1 VIQQGDFHAAR
12 RAAIAAA
19 ASGRPI
25 PTTSEEKTDMPRGI
39 PTCKKCGES
48 GHQARTCEKR
58 NGNGGGRVGKR
69 RKNGANGAGAAD
81 PLPGAVAALLT
92 TVQGALDDAKDVIR
106 EAVEEYAREVGAEQ
120 RQALQEKLAAML
132 ESEA

>member
-1 VIQQGDFHAAR
+1 VIQQDDDFRAAR

-19 ASGRPI
+19 ASGRPTA
-25 PTTSEEKTDMPRGI
+25 PTPTTTTSEENDDMPRGI

-48 GHQARTCEKR
+48 GHQARTC
-58 NGNGGGRVGKR
+58 GK
-69 RKNGANGAGAAD
+69 RKNGAHGAAGAASAD
-81 PLPGAVAALLT
+81 PLPLALTALLT
-92 TVQGALDDAKDVIR
+92 TVQGALDDAKEVIR

-132 ESEA
+132 EATA

>member
-1 VIQQGDFHAAR
+1 
-12 RAAIAAA
+12 
-19 ASGRPI
+19 
-25 PTTSEEKTDMPRGI
+25 M
-39 PTCKKCGES
+39 
-48 GHQARTCEKR
+48 
-58 NGNGGGRVGKR
+58 GKR
-69 RKNGANGAGAAD
+69 RKNGANGAGATD